1 MMNREPKG
9 YEQLKNSRKI
19 FDQWPSWK
27 KDFLITEY
35 SERVKSHNER
45 AMNKASK

>member
-1 MMNREPKG
+1 MNKQRKEF
-9 YEQLKNSRKI
+9 EQLENSRKI

-35 SERVKSHNER
+35 SEKVKSDQKK
-45 AMNKASK
+45 MMCKASR